1 MTDRLFRHEPYIA
14 DRKIRFALVG
24 CGRISTNHVE
34 AIACH
39 SARAELTAVCDV
51 DPERLAAAAAKTG
64 ARAYKSLDEL
74 LGDADVDAVILAT
87 PSGVHPSQ
95 AIQCARAGRHVVT
108 EKPMATRWEDGKEM
122 VRECDQAGVLL
133 FVVKQNRRNPTL
145 QLVKRAVEKKRFGR
159 IYMVNINVF
168 WSRPQSYYDSAAWRG
183 TWEFDGGAFMNQAS
197 HYVDLLDWLIGPV
210 ESVQAYT
217 ATLARNIQVED
228 TGVVSIR
235 WRTGTL
241 GSMNV
246 TMLTYPKNLEG
257 SITIL
262 GEKGTVRVGGVAVN
276 RIDHWEFADP
286 DPDDDLVEQAGYDTT
301 SVYGF
306 GHPKYYDN
314 VIKAL
319 RGEAPPE
326 TDGREGLHSLE
337 ILIAT
342 YLSARD
348 GRRVALPLEY

>member
-1 MTDRLFRHEPYIA
+1 M
-14 DRKIRFALVG
+14 
-24 CGRISTNHVE
+24 
-34 AIACH
+34 
-39 SARAELTAVCDV
+39 
-51 DPERLAAAAAKTG
+51 
-64 ARAYKSLDEL
+64 
-74 LGDADVDAVILAT
+74 
-87 PSGVHPSQ
+87 
-95 AIQCARAGRHVVT
+95 T
-108 EKPMATRWEDGKEM
+108 EKPMATRWRDGKRM
-122 VRECDQAGVLL
+122 VHACDQAGVHL
-133 FVVKQNRRNPTL
+133 FVVKQNRRNATL
-145 QLVKRAVEKKRFGR
+145 QLLKRAVEKGRFGR
-159 IYMVNINVF
+159 IYMVTINVF
-168 WSRPQSYYDSAAWRG
+168 WSRPQSYYDSAPWRG

-217 ATLARNIQVED
+217 ATLERNIQVED

-235 WRTGTL
+235 WRTGAL

-257 SITIL
+257 SITII

-276 RIDHWEFADP
+276 RIDHWEFSDS
-286 DPDDDLVEQAGYDTT
+286 DPDDARIEQASYETS

-306 GHPKYYDN
+306 GHPLYYDN
-314 VIKAL
+314 VIKSL
-319 RGEAPPE
+319 RGEAVPD

-342 YLSARD
+342 YQSARD